1 MKLCETGS
9 QNPFLI
15 VIMAPTAGCR
25 VWVSGVRWLAV
36 FVCFAGCMGYYG
48 VSGVSDLYRHVSAVL
63 GVGVQVPEPRF
74 RV

>member
-1 MKLCETGS
+1 MSDGLLCLFG
-9 QNPFLI
+9 
-15 VIMAPTAGCR
+15 
-25 VWVSGVRWLAV
+25 
-36 FVCFAGCMGYYG
+36 FAGCMGYYG